1 MTELM
6 FRPHQIEKAEAL
18 QALLQ
23 KHKQAYLAGAPRSGK
38 TRTALKLIQN
48 LNAEHVL
55 VLCPKNAIPGW
66 RKEMEATDVRHP
78 HVTNYE
84 QCKNIKPQNWDMVVL
99 DEAHSMGAF
108 PRPSQRTKDVKRH
121 VLSSSYFLAMSGTP
135 CVESP
140 SQLYHSFFWMRAT
153 ASNFCNNFYDWHRL
167 YGIPKT
173 LFFSGRRINDY
184 TKCMPE
190 VMEGF
195 GRMCVTMTQ
204 EDAGIQTEVTDQVH
218 TLKASLV
225 TENIIEQLKEHGV
238 TRIDFKP
245 IVAESE
251 MAARAL
257 IHQVESGAL
266 HFNNEYLT
274 TGSTEVLDYVN
285 EHWSQ
290 KDTAVMCH
298 YRATQRLFGEAGWG
312 VFSSQAHAEGVDLSR
327 YHNLVI
333 VNSGYSGIKHVQRRE
348 RQVNL
353 AKSRDN
359 VTVHHIVVDCGISP
373 SVWEAVT
380 HKRDFNLAAFRQWRR
395 NA

>member
-1 MTELM
+1 M
-6 FRPHQIEKAEAL
+6 KAVD
-18 QALLQ
+18 
-23 KHKQAYLAGAPRSGK
+23 
-38 TRTALKLIQN
+38 
-48 LNAEHVL
+48 VL
-55 VLCPKNAIPGW
+55 
-66 RKEMEATDVRHP
+66 HP
-78 HVTNYE
+78 TVTNYE
-84 QCKNIKPQNWDMVVL
+84 QCKNIKPQNWDIVVV

-121 VLSSSYFLAMSGTP
+121 VLNSSYFLAMSGTP

-140 SQLYHSFFWMRAT
+140 SQLYHSFFWMRAN
-153 ASNFCNNFYDWHRL
+153 SGQFYDWHRL

-184 TKCMPE
+184 SQCKPE

-204 EDAGIQTEVTDQVH
+204 ADAGIETEVTDQVH

-251 MAARAL
+251 MAVRAL

-266 HFNNEYLT
+266 YFDNEYLT

-285 EHWSQ
+285 ENWSQ
-290 KDTAVMCH
+290 KETAVMCH

-327 YHNLVI
+327 YQNLVI

-353 AKSRDN
+353 AKSRGN